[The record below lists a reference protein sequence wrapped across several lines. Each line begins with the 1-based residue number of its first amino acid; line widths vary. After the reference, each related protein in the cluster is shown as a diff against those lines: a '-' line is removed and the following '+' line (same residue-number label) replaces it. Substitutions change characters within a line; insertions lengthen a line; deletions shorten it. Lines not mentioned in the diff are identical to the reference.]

1 MGAAPA
7 LALVHDAEP
16 EFGDCD
22 GDDPHAGCAE
32 AFRGFLVLLNLRI
45 QELNPEF
52 GELLADEIVT
62 LLETYKKG

>member
-1 MGAAPA
+1 MSAQPA
-7 LALVHDAEP
+7 LAVVPDTEPAE
-16 EFGDCD
+16 FD
-22 GDDPHAGCAE
+22 GGDPHAGCAE
-32 AFRGFLVLLNLRI
+32 AFRGFLVLLNFRI